1 MTLDL
6 GEVLFKKILVRA
18 IALIVI
24 ASSTVPAVALPAK
37 TELTIHYTRF
47 ESDYQGWNL
56 WLWPKGGEGKAYQ
69 FTANDNFGKV
79 AKVTVPDTANVEE
92 IGIIVRLEE
101 WKSKDVSQ
109 DRFIT
114 KFENGKAE
122 IWLIQGDPTIY
133 YSRPG
138 LSTKIASAAIKTFEN
153 LELTLNRKADL
164 SALKA
169 GLSVNVGTKSLAIA
183 DVTAIPAGSTSSN
196 RFAVKLGE
204 KITLG
209 SELSVAHKEFG
220 KVNPE
225 LGGLYSTEEFE
236 KAFHYSGDD
245 LGSTFTAASTKF
257 RLWAPTATDAQLVL
271 YSKDSDKAPSQT
283 ISMTKGEKGTWT
295 HELSGNQ
302 HLTIYN
308 FRVKL
313 GESWVEAVDPYA
325 RAATVNGTKGVVV
338 DLSQTNPAGWLS
350 HEKPKFSGIATDA
363 IFYEL
368 HVRDLSM
375 DKNSGIKNKGKF
387 LGLTEANTTTPDKRT
402 KTGIDAI
409 VDLGITHLQ
418 LLPIYDYKTVDENR
432 NDQFNWGYDPL
443 NFNVVEGSYST
454 IPTDPLNRI
463 SELKQTIQYLHSRG
477 IRVVMDVVYNHVF
490 DAGSHSFE
498 LLVPG
503 YFFRKEA
510 DGTFANGTGVGNEVA
525 SERSMASKYIV
536 DSALYWASEYKLDGY
551 RFDLMGI
558 LDVDTM
564 NKIRQGVDKIDPAFL
579 IIGEGWNMGSSLFPE
594 KKAYQYNA
602 AKMPRIA
609 HFNDGI
615 RDGLKGSV
623 FKAAENGWASGRK
636 TSKMEVMEGIAGEI
650 YFNSDVRGSWGDAEP
665 EQSVSYVEAHDNLTL
680 FDKLRSSMPKASATE
695 RTRVFALASSTAI
708 LAQGVTFL
716 HAGQEFMRSKNGDEN
731 SYKSSDLVN
740 SMKWS
745 NRAKNKLMV
754 SYFKGLLDIRKQN
767 SVFRMNKGSDVRKN
781 LAFSETPADV
791 IAYSLDATGQANG
804 LKTIFVIHN
813 SATAPRSVKLPARG
827 TWRVL
832 AEGLIARPTGIRT
845 TGSVDSISVPAQST
859 MVLTLGK

>member
-1 MTLDL
+1 MIGVSATP
-6 GEVLFKKILVRA
+6 
-18 IALIVI
+18 
-24 ASSTVPAVALPAK
+24 SVALPAQ

-47 ESDYQGWNL
+47 EGDYKGWNL
-56 WLWPKGGEGKAYQ
+56 WLWPKGGEGKAYE
-69 FTANDNFGKV
+69 FTANDSFGRV
-79 AKVTVPDTANVEE
+79 AKVTVPNTANVEE
-92 IGIIVRLEE
+92 IGIIVRLDE

-122 IWLIQGDPTIY
+122 IWLIQGDSTIY

-138 LSTKIASAAIKTFEN
+138 LSTKIASAAVKTFEN
-153 LELTLNRKADL
+153 LEVTLNRKADL
-164 SALKA
+164 AALKS
-169 GLSVNVGTKSLAIA
+169 GLTVNVGSKSLAIS
-183 DVTAIPAGSTSSN
+183 DVTSIPASSSSSN
-196 RFAVKLGE
+196 RFAIKLGE

-209 SELSVAHKEFG
+209 SEISVSHKDWG

-245 LGSTFTAASTKF
+245 LGSIYTPASTKF
-257 RLWAPTATDAQLVL
+257 RLWAPTATEAQLLV
-271 YSKDSDKAPSQT
+271 YAKDSDKAPSQS
-283 ISMTKGEKGTWT
+283 IAMTKSEKGTWT
-295 HELSGNQ
+295 HELPGNQ

-313 GESWVEAVDPYA
+313 GENWVEAVDPYV

-338 DLSQTNPAGWLS
+338 DLSKTNPEGWLT
-350 HEKPKFSGIATDA
+350 HDKPKFSGVATDA
-363 IFYEL
+363 VFYEL

-375 DKNSGIKNKGKF
+375 DPNSGIKNKGKF

-409 VDLGITHLQ
+409 ADLGITHLQ

-454 IPTDPLNRI
+454 VPTDPLNRI

-636 TSKMEVMEGIAGEI
+636 SSKMEVMEGIAGEI
-650 YFNSDVRGSWGDAEP
+650 YFSSDVRGSWGDAEP

-680 FDKLRSSMPKASATE
+680 FDKLRTSMPKAPTIE
-695 RTRVFALASSTAI
+695 RPRDFALASSTAI

-745 NRAKNKLMV
+745 NRAKNKVMV
-754 SYFKGLLDIRKQN
+754 SYFKGLLEIRKAN
-767 SVFRMNKGSDVRKN
+767 SVFRLNNGSDVRKT
-781 LAFSETPADV
+781 LTFSDTPADV
-791 IAYSLDATGQANG
+791 IAYSLDASGQPNA

-813 SATAPRSVKLPARG
+813 SSTKPKTVKLPARG
-827 TWRVL
+827 SWRVL
-832 AEGLIARPTGIRT
+832 AEGLVARAGGIRSI
-845 TGSVDSISVPAQST
+845 GLVESISVSPQST
-859 MVLTLGK
+859 MVLTLSK

>member
-1 MTLDL
+1 LSL
-6 GEVLFKKILVRA
+6 RNLLVKS
-18 IALIVI
+18 IALVMIGVS
-24 ASSTVPAVALPAK
+24 ATPAVALPAK

-47 ESDYQGWNL
+47 EGDYKGWNL
-56 WLWPKGGEGKAYQ
+56 WLWPKGGEGKAYE
-69 FTANDNFGKV
+69 FTANDSFGKV
-79 AKVTVPDTANVEE
+79 AKVVVPDTANVEE

-122 IWLIQGDPTIY
+122 IWLIQGDSTIY
-133 YSRPG
+133 YSKPG
-138 LSTKIASAAIKTFEN
+138 LSTKIASASAKSFDQVEI
-153 LELTLNRKADL
+153 TLNRKAEL
-164 SALKA
+164 ASVRS
-169 GLSVNVGTKSLAIA
+169 GLSVNAGSKSLAIS
-183 DVTAIPAGSTSSN
+183 DVTPIPATSTNSN
-196 RFAVKLGE
+196 RFSVRLSE
-204 KITLG
+204 KIVLG
-209 SELSVAHKEFG
+209 SEIAISHKEFG

-236 KAFHYSGDD
+236 KAFTYSGDD
-245 LGSTFTAASTKF
+245 LGFTYTPASTKF
-257 RLWAPTATDAQLVL
+257 RLWAPTASEAQLVV
-271 YSKDSDKAPSQT
+271 YSKDSDKAPART
-283 ISMTKGEKGTWT
+283 VDLTKSEKGTWT
-295 HELSGNQ
+295 AELAGDQ

-338 DLSQTNPAGWLS
+338 DLAKTNPSGWLS
-350 HEKPKFSGIATDA
+350 HEKPKFSGVATDA
-363 IFYEL
+363 VFYEL

-375 DKNSGIKNKGKF
+375 DPNSGIKNKGKF

-443 NFNVVEGSYST
+443 NFNVPEGSYST
-454 IPTDPLNRI
+454 VPTDPLNRI
-463 SELKQTIQYLHSRG
+463 TELKQTIQYLHSRG

-536 DSALYWASEYKLDGY
+536 DSALYWANEYKLDGY

-636 TSKMEVMEGIAGEI
+636 SSKMEVMEGIAGEI
-650 YFNSDVRGSWGDAEP
+650 YFSSDVRGSWGDAEP

-680 FDKLRSSMPKASATE
+680 FDKLRSSMPKASAIE

-740 SMKWS
+740 SMKWT
-745 NRAKNKLMV
+745 NRAKNKVMV
-754 SYFKGLLDIRKQN
+754 SYFKGLLDIRKAN
-767 SVFRMNKGSDVRKN
+767 SAFRMNKGSEVRKI
-781 LAFSETPADV
+781 LTFSDTPADV
-791 IAYSLDATGQANG
+791 IAYSLDASGQANS
-804 LKTIFVIHN
+804 LRTIFVIHN
-813 SATAPRSVKLPARG
+813 SSTAPRTVKLPARG
-827 TWRVL
+827 SWRVL
-832 AEGLIARPTGIRT
+832 AEGLIARASGIRT
-845 TGSVDSISVPAQST
+845 TGSVASMTVAPQST
-859 MVLTLGK
+859 MVLSLNK

>member
-1 MTLDL
+1 MSLRN
-6 GEVLFKKILVRA
+6 LFVKSLALVMIGVSA
-18 IALIVI
+18 TP
-24 ASSTVPAVALPAK
+24 SVALPAQ

-47 ESDYQGWNL
+47 EGDYKGWNL
-56 WLWPKGGEGKAYQ
+56 WLWPKGGEGKAYE
-69 FTANDNFGKV
+69 FTANDSFGRV
-79 AKVTVPDTANVEE
+79 AKVTVPNTALVEE
-92 IGIIVRLEE
+92 IGIIVRLDE

-122 IWLIQGDPTIY
+122 IWLIQGDSTIY

-138 LSTKIASAAIKTFEN
+138 LSTKIASAAVKTFEN
-153 LELTLNRKADL
+153 LEVTLNRKADL
-164 SALKA
+164 AALKS
-169 GLSVNVGTKSLAIA
+169 GLTVNVGSKSLAIS
-183 DVTAIPAGSTSSN
+183 DVTSIPASSSSSN

-209 SELSVAHKEFG
+209 SEISVSHKDWG

-245 LGSTFTAASTKF
+245 LGSIYTPASTKF
-257 RLWAPTATDAQLVL
+257 RLWAPTATEAQLLV
-271 YSKDSDKAPSQT
+271 YAKDSDKAPSQS
-283 ISMTKGEKGTWT
+283 IAMTKSEKGTWT
-295 HELSGNQ
+295 HELPGNQ

-313 GESWVEAVDPYA
+313 GENWVEAVDPYV

-338 DLSQTNPAGWLS
+338 DLSKTNPEGWLT
-350 HEKPKFSGIATDA
+350 HDKPKFSGVATDA
-363 IFYEL
+363 VFYEL

-375 DKNSGIKNKGKF
+375 DPNSGIKNKGKF

-409 VDLGITHLQ
+409 ADLGITHLQ

-454 IPTDPLNRI
+454 VPTDPLNRI

-636 TSKMEVMEGIAGEI
+636 SSKMEVMEGIAGEI
-650 YFNSDVRGSWGDAEP
+650 YFSSDVRGSWGDAEP

-680 FDKLRSSMPKASATE
+680 FDKLRTSMPKASAIE

-745 NRAKNKLMV
+745 SRAKNKVMV
-754 SYFKGLLDIRKQN
+754 SYFKGLLEIRKAN
-767 SVFRMNKGSDVRKN
+767 SVFRLNNGSDVRKT
-781 LAFSETPADV
+781 LTFSDTPADV
-791 IAYSLDATGQANG
+791 IAYSLDASGQPNA

-813 SATAPRSVKLPARG
+813 SSTKPKTVKLPARG
-827 TWRVL
+827 SWRVL
-832 AEGLIARPTGIRT
+832 AEGLVARAGGIRT
-845 TGSVDSISVPAQST
+845 TGLVESISVSPQST
-859 MVLTLGK
+859 MVLTLSK

>member
-1 MTLDL
+1 
-6 GEVLFKKILVRA
+6 
-18 IALIVI
+18 
-24 ASSTVPAVALPAK
+24 
-37 TELTIHYTRF
+37 
-47 ESDYQGWNL
+47 
-56 WLWPKGGEGKAYQ
+56 
-69 FTANDNFGKV
+69 
-79 AKVTVPDTANVEE
+79 
-92 IGIIVRLEE
+92 
-101 WKSKDVSQ
+101 
-109 DRFIT
+109 
-114 KFENGKAE
+114 
-122 IWLIQGDPTIY
+122 
-133 YSRPG
+133 
-138 LSTKIASAAIKTFEN
+138 
-153 LELTLNRKADL
+153 
-164 SALKA
+164 
-169 GLSVNVGTKSLAIA
+169 
-183 DVTAIPAGSTSSN
+183 
-196 RFAVKLGE
+196 
-204 KITLG
+204 
-209 SELSVAHKEFG
+209 
-220 KVNPE
+220 
-225 LGGLYSTEEFE
+225 
-236 KAFHYSGDD
+236 
-245 LGSTFTAASTKF
+245 
-257 RLWAPTATDAQLVL
+257 
-271 YSKDSDKAPSQT
+271 
-283 ISMTKGEKGTWT
+283 
-295 HELSGNQ
+295 
-302 HLTIYN
+302 
-308 FRVKL
+308 
-313 GESWVEAVDPYA
+313 
-325 RAATVNGTKGVVV
+325 VNGTKGVVV
-338 DLSQTNPAGWLS
+338 DLAQTNPSGWLS

-363 IFYEL
+363 VFYEL

-375 DKNSGIKNKGKF
+375 DPNSGIKNKGKF
-387 LGLTEANTTTPDKRT
+387 LGLTEANTTTPDRRT

-477 IRVVMDVVYNHVF
+477 VRVVMDVVYNHVF

-536 DSALYWASEYKLDGY
+536 DSALYWAREYKLDGY

-564 NKIRQGVDKIDPAFL
+564 NKIRRGVDKIDPAFL

-602 AKMPRIA
+602 GKMPRIA

-650 YFNSDVRGSWGDAEP
+650 YFSSDIRGSWGDAEP

-740 SMKWS
+740 SMKWT
-745 NRAKNKLMV
+745 NRAKNKAMV
-754 SYFKGLLDIRKQN
+754 SYFKGLIEIRKQN
-767 SVFRMNKGSDVRKN
+767 SVFRMKKGSDVKKI
-781 LAFSETPADV
+781 LAFSETQADV
-791 IAYSLDATGQANG
+791 IAYSLDASVQTNSIA
-804 LKTIFVIHN
+804 TIFVIHN
-813 SATAPRSVKLPARG
+813 SATTPRTVKLPQKG
-827 TWRVL
+827 TWRIL
-832 AEGLIARPTGIRT
+832 AEGLIAKAGGIRT
-845 TGSVDSISVPAQST
+845 TGSVDSMIVPAQST
-859 MVLTLGK
+859 MVLALTR

>member
-1 MTLDL
+1 MSLRN
-6 GEVLFKKILVRA
+6 LVVKSL
-18 IALIVI
+18 ALVMIGVS
-24 ASSTVPAVALPAK
+24 ATPSVALPAQ

-47 ESDYQGWNL
+47 EGDYKGWNL
-56 WLWPKGGEGKAYQ
+56 WLWPKGGEGKAYE
-69 FTANDNFGKV
+69 FTANDSFGRV
-79 AKVTVPDTANVEE
+79 AKVTVPNTANVEE
-92 IGIIVRLEE
+92 IGVIVRLDE

-122 IWLIQGDPTIY
+122 IWLIQGDSTIY

-138 LSTKIASAAIKTFEN
+138 LSTKIASAAVKTFEN
-153 LELTLNRKADL
+153 LEVTLNRKADL
-164 SALKA
+164 AALKS
-169 GLSVNVGTKSLAIA
+169 GLTVNVGSKSLAIS
-183 DVTAIPAGSTSSN
+183 DVTSIPASSSSSN

-209 SELSVAHKEFG
+209 SEISVSHKDWG

-236 KAFHYSGDD
+236 KVFHYSGDD
-245 LGSTFTAASTKF
+245 LGSIYTPASTKF
-257 RLWAPTATDAQLVL
+257 RLWAPTATEAQLLV
-271 YSKDSDKAPSQT
+271 YAKDSDKAPSQS
-283 ISMTKGEKGTWT
+283 IAMTKSEKGTWT
-295 HELSGNQ
+295 HELPGNQ

-313 GESWVEAVDPYA
+313 GENWVEAVDPYV

-338 DLSQTNPAGWLS
+338 DLSKTNPEGWLT
-350 HEKPKFSGIATDA
+350 HDKPKFSGVATDA
-363 IFYEL
+363 VFYEL

-375 DKNSGIKNKGKF
+375 DPNSGIKNKGKF

-409 VDLGITHLQ
+409 ADLGITHLQ

-454 IPTDPLNRI
+454 VPTDPLNRI

-636 TSKMEVMEGIAGEI
+636 SSKMEVMEGIAGEI
-650 YFNSDVRGSWGDAEP
+650 YFSSDVRGSWGDAEP

-680 FDKLRSSMPKASATE
+680 FDKLRTSMPKASAIE

-745 NRAKNKLMV
+745 SRAKNKVMV
-754 SYFKGLLDIRKQN
+754 SYFKGLLEIRKAN
-767 SVFRMNKGSDVRKN
+767 SVFRLNNGSDVRKT
-781 LAFSETPADV
+781 LTFSDTPADV
-791 IAYSLDATGQANG
+791 IAYSLDASGQPNA

-813 SATAPRSVKLPARG
+813 SSTKPKTVKLPARG
-827 TWRVL
+827 SWRVL
-832 AEGLIARPTGIRT
+832 AEGLVARAGGIRT
-845 TGSVDSISVPAQST
+845 TGLVESISVSPQST
-859 MVLTLGK
+859 MVLTMSK